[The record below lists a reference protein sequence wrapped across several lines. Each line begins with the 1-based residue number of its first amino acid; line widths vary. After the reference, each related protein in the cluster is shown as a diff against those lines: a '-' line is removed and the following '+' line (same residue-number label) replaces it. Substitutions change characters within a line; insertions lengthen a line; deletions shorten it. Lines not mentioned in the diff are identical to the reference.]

1 LTDEAEEKAIE
12 TLKFVGLYD
21 KSLLRA
27 RRLNIAQR
35 KRLELTR
42 ALALDPELLLLNE
55 IAAGLNP
62 TEIDELLEL
71 LKRTNE
77 SGETIIIVEHVMRA
91 VINISQRNNSIDHG
105 EKITEGAPKEIA
117 SDERVIEIYL
127 GAKI

>member
-1 LTDEAEEKAIE
+1 MTDEAEEKAIE

-27 RRLNIAQR
+27 RSLNIAQR

-62 TEIDELLEL
+62 TEIDELL
-71 LKRTNE
+71 
-77 SGETIIIVEHVMRA
+77 
-91 VINISQRNNSIDHG
+91 NS
-105 EKITEGAPKEIA
+105 
-117 SDERVIEIYL
+117 
-127 GAKI
+127 